1 MATAGL
7 WEQYVGYVHIPMMF
21 IILVLLSTHLI
32 SERLTKNVAHLF
44 NAHAVVAGTKIR
56 FIPLILFINFI
67 WLANDLHKIKNLTR
81 EHASHDHR
89 CHSQGAA
96 CLVELGLMKAQLTK
110 FQRGAMMNLCSI
122 LLTFQVYLTSTAFE
136 NFKVA
141 EENAKKASEPK
152 KGFMGS
158 LFGK

>member
-1 MATAGL
+1 
-7 WEQYVGYVHIPMMF
+7 MF

-56 FIPLILFINFI
+56 FIPLILLINFI

-89 CHSQGAA
+89 CHRQGPD
-96 CLVELGLMKAQLTK
+96 CLVELGLMKA
-110 FQRGAMMNLCSI
+110 
-122 LLTFQVYLTSTAFE
+122 
-136 NFKVA
+136 
-141 EENAKKASEPK
+141 
-152 KGFMGS
+152 
-158 LFGK
+158 